1 MEIICIIAAVILGL
15 TVAAII
21 AKPGSV
27 YKNDVSEQNPME
39 GKRVR
44 FKESPDDG
52 VNAEGVRGHLEAD
65 GESAPFGSFY
75 GNVIKRICDIV
86 ISGAALV
93 ILSPLFLLISLC
105 IFIDDPGK
113 VTFTQKRIGKNKR
126 YFKLHKFRSMKL
138 SAPKDMPTHMLKD
151 SEKYVTKVGKMIRRH
166 SLDELPQIWDIFLGN
181 MSLIG
186 PRPALWNQDW
196 LTAER
201 DRYGAND
208 VMPGLTGWAQINGR
222 DRLGIPEKA
231 RLDGEYVQNFGPKMD
246 LKCFF
251 RSLPILKSDKDIVE
265 GNEPKENETKVLY
278 YSEDCGKQA
287 FGGSVTK
294 KRNLDLLKG
303 CVGEDNVKWY
313 VHSRPSTRV
322 KARIYFLQ
330 RILGLDLGYDKRF
343 TEEFNDCDIVFFDG
357 SRDGAITGAMLKRKR
372 CIVFFHNVEYV
383 FYQLEKKNNGGF
395 RERLK
400 RSLEKKSIY
409 LYERRLCRNA
419 YKVITLNERDSA
431 ELMRLYGRGSDLIL
445 PSSMPDTYTAG
456 EANPDEPYI
465 LFVGC
470 DFFGNTEGLFWFCEN
485 CMPEIGCRLIVV
497 GKEMDRYKDRYSSD
511 RISFYGY
518 VDDLSGYYRNAAAMV
533 LPILS
538 GSGMKTKTCEAMM
551 QGKVI
556 FGTKESFEGY
566 ELSEDCIVCE
576 NGKDFIDKINSYLN
590 GNVRYFSEA
599 NRNLYLKNYEAGIV
613 AGKFADFF
621 AEARRD
627 L

>member
-105 IFIDDPGK
+105 IFIDEPGK

-201 DRYGAND
+201 DKYGAND

-251 RSLPILKSDKDIVE
+251 RSLPILKKDDDILE
-265 GNEPKENETKVLY
+265 GNETDENEPKVLY
-278 YSEDCGKQA
+278 YSEDL
-287 FGGSVTK
+287 
-294 KRNLDLLKG
+294 R
-303 CVGEDNVKWY
+303 
-313 VHSRPSTRV
+313 
-322 KARIYFLQ
+322 
-330 RILGLDLGYDKRF
+330 GYD
-343 TEEFNDCDIVFFDG
+343 
-357 SRDGAITGAMLKRKR
+357 
-372 CIVFFHNVEYV
+372 
-383 FYQLEKKNNGGF
+383 
-395 RERLK
+395 
-400 RSLEKKSIY
+400 
-409 LYERRLCRNA
+409 
-419 YKVITLNERDSA
+419 
-431 ELMRLYGRGSDLIL
+431 
-445 PSSMPDTYTAG
+445 
-456 EANPDEPYI
+456 
-465 LFVGC
+465 
-470 DFFGNTEGLFWFCEN
+470 
-485 CMPEIGCRLIVV
+485 
-497 GKEMDRYKDRYSSD
+497 
-511 RISFYGY
+511 
-518 VDDLSGYYRNAAAMV
+518 
-533 LPILS
+533 
-538 GSGMKTKTCEAMM
+538 
-551 QGKVI
+551 
-556 FGTKESFEGY
+556 
-566 ELSEDCIVCE
+566 
-576 NGKDFIDKINSYLN
+576 
-590 GNVRYFSEA
+590 
-599 NRNLYLKNYEAGIV
+599 
-613 AGKFADFF
+613 AGKGDIRH
-621 AEARRD
+621 ERK